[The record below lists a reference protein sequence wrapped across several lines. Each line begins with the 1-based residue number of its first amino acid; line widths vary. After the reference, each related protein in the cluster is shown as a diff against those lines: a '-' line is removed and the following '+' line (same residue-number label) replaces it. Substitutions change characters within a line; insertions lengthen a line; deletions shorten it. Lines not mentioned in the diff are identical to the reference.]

1 MTEFVKIDTAV
12 LDYEEDWTAWLDGD
26 TISTS
31 SWAADSGITIDS
43 DSNTTVKGIVW
54 LSGGTVG
61 ESYDVTNTIVTAA
74 GREDSRT
81 IEITITDKKYD

>member
-12 LDYEEDWTAWLDGD
+12 LDYEEDWTAWLEGD

-31 SWAADSGITIDS
+31 SWVADTGITIDS
-43 DSNTTVKGIVW
+43 DSNTTVKGVVW

-61 ESYDVTNTIVTAA
+61 ESYDVTNTITTA
-74 GREDSRT
+74 GLRTDSRT
-81 IEITITDKKYD
+81 IEITITDQKFD